1 MKAEFIFALA
11 LAAMSAGTSVLA
23 HGRSEQMKQELNAKT
38 PEWLSIGESIHVE
51 PGGSDASENAAFRT
65 LSGDSQS
72 TRDRVIIPSRGIE
85 IKVDYP
91 ISSYYGSSLS
101 PDGTKLIV
109 NSGTSSRLYEILS
122 TGEHQ
127 EVELQLPHVT
137 YDAGL
142 KGYITGWS
150 WADNK
155 TLIAR
160 SEITDET
167 GHEIVENRIYVF
179 HMKERA
185 LSRLDFSDLNLPTTD
200 GLEVTKVGSDL
211 NHLKIIIGNSEFTV
225 KADLKSPPKVKVL
238 EMDAPKTTTSV
249 AAPKQ
254 SALKTPE
261 AKPPSTPSEEPAS
274 STPWSIIGVL
284 IVAAI
289 GLLWL
294 VLRRRS

>member
-1 MKAEFIFALA
+1 MKAEFIFAVA
-11 LAAMSAGTSVLA
+11 FAVLPIGASSFA

-38 PEWLSIGESIHVE
+38 PDWLLIGESIRVE
-51 PGGSDASENAAFRT
+51 PGGDDASGKAAFRP

-72 TRDRVIIPSRGIE
+72 TRDRVILPSRGIE

-91 ISSYYGSSLS
+91 ISSYFGSSLS

-109 NSGTSSRLYEILS
+109 NSGTSSRLYEILP
-122 TGEHQ
+122 TGGHR
-127 EVELQLPHVT
+127 EVELELPHVT
-137 YDAGL
+137 YDSGL

-185 LSRLDFSDLNLPTTD
+185 LSRLDLSALNLPTTD

-211 NHLKIIIGNSEFTV
+211 NHLKIIVGNSEFTV
-225 KADLKSPPKVKVL
+225 KADLKSPPKIEKQ
-238 EMDAPKTTTSV
+238 ETDAPKTT
-249 AAPKQ
+249 APLPAPKQ
-254 SALKTPE
+254 PAPKTPE
-261 AKPPSTPSEEPAS
+261 AKAVTTSEEPAS
-274 STPWSIIGVL
+274 TSWLVWAVL
-284 IVAAI
+284 IIAAI

-294 VLRRRS
+294 LVKKRK